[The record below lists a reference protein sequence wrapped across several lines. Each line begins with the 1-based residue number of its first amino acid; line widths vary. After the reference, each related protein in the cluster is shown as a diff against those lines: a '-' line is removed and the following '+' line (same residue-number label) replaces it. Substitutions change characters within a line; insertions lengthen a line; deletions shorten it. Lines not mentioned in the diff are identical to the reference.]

1 MQLNVEIAQSESQF
15 EEVFSVRKTV
25 FVQEQNVPLEEE
37 IDEHENQST
46 HFILYDGDRP
56 AGAGRFRLLDGIGK
70 VERICVLK
78 SLRGKGAGREIMQAI
93 EQYAAGRSI
102 SKLKLNAQT
111 YAIPFYE
118 GLGYEVVSEEFMD
131 AGIPHRTM
139 IKTIS

>member
-1 MQLNVEIAQSESQF
+1 MQLNVEIAQSESQL

>member
-1 MQLNVEIAQSESQF
+1 MNVEIAQSESQF

-118 GLGYEVVSEEFMD
+118 RLGYEVVSEEFMD

>member
-1 MQLNVEIAQSESQF
+1 MELNVEIAKSQSQLED
-15 EEVFSVRKTV
+15 VFSVRKTV

-37 IDEHENQST
+37 IDEYENQST
-46 HFILYDGDRP
+46 HFLLYDGDSP

-78 SLRGKGAGREIMQAI
+78 SMRGKGAGREIMQAI
-93 EQYAAGRSI
+93 EQYASGHSI

-111 YAIPFYE
+111 NAIPFYE
-118 GLGYEVVSEEFMD
+118 GLGYEVISEEFMD

>member
-1 MQLNVEIAQSESQF
+1 MQLNVEIAQSESQL
-15 EEVFSVRKTV
+15 EDVFSVRKTV

-46 HFILYDGDRP
+46 HFILYDRGSP

-78 SLRGKGAGREIMQAI
+78 SLRGKGAGRDIMQAI
-93 EQYAAGRSI
+93 EHYASGCSI

-118 GLGYEVVSEEFMD
+118 GLGYKVVSEEFMD

-139 IKTIS
+139 VKTIS